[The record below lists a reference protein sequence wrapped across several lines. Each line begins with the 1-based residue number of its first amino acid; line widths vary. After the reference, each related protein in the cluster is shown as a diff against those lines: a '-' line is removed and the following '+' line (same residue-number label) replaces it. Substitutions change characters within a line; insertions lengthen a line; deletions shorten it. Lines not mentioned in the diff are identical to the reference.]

1 LRKDVPYRG
10 CYGKLYYTFDRV
22 ICASS
27 QPSPG
32 TQKAISK
39 LRRGSRVTRT
49 RPAEENGDSGDE
61 LDLEQKM
68 EVRHRVMFLIVITL
82 TYSDIV
88 LLS

>member
-1 LRKDVPYRG
+1 M
-10 CYGKLYYTFDRV
+10 
-22 ICASS
+22 
-27 QPSPG
+27 
-32 TQKAISK
+32 
-39 LRRGSRVTRT
+39 TRT